1 MAVHH
6 AATALTAEG
15 LPVGLEALSS
25 LTVTVLKGHTK
36 ADGLC
41 GVCGCAWP
49 CELVLRVDHNYDLA
63 AAL

>member
-25 LTVTVLKGHTK
+25 LAVTVLNEHVN
-36 ADGLC
+36 AAGLC
-41 GVCGCAWP
+41 AVCGCAWP
-49 CELVLRVDHNYDLA
+49 CELVLHVDHNYDLA